1 MIVIAEV
8 IKSQTPQESRKL
20 IKNRAA
26 TKVIEVPAA
35 KLVWFLPHD
44 GLLSRTSTRSWHA
57 SKRRRTMS
65 TRTRYHQALLLEGL
79 CAARLFLP
87 LCRSVLYHHTLL
99 LLLEC
104 YDTRVRHCDFGTA
117 LLTLVATMIERSK
130 NEKLSPVQPDDTSP
144 VQSQSQFPVPCI
156 LFCAINQFQ
165 NLWRLP
171 YRSAQSRY
179 LL

>member
-35 KLVWFLPHD
+35 AKLVWFLSHD
-44 GLLSRTSTRSWHA
+44 GFLSRTSTRSWHA

-104 YDTRVRHCDFGTA
+104 YDTRVA

-144 VQSQSQFPVPCI
+144 VQSQFAVSSAVHPFLCYQPIPVPLTLTI
-156 LFCAINQFQ
+156 QVGA
-165 NLWRLP
+165 
-171 YRSAQSRY
+171 S